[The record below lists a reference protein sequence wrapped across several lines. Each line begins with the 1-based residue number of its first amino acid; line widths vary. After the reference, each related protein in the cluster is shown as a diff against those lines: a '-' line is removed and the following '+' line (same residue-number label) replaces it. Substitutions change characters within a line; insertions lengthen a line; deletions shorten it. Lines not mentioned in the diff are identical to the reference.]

1 MGGRLN
7 APRAFALY
15 LLAALCVTWPGVARL
30 NTMLIGRMGGD
41 NYEHVWYLW
50 WLAQTLFER
59 IGSPLH
65 IPLLNHPSGVVSPLN
80 LTHTPALFLPALLGR
95 LITPVS
101 AYNIAMLLAPALNAL
116 GMYWLASELTGSRRA
131 ALFGGLLF
139 GFSPHLLGH
148 LQAGHLSQITMLG
161 FPLFALFLRRLLREP
176 TRRRAAGTGLS
187 AFLAAS
193 HPGHLAYFILPTA
206 LIMLGAARGR
216 LRDRRLWAALLAAAL
231 IAIALLTPFYLP
243 LLTSSATITARA
255 LELGDSVGKSIDLA
269 AFITPPAE
277 NPLLPGGLRPFAGR
291 VVSSADETHGYLGWV
306 ALGLALL
313 GITTQR
319 RAAAHW
325 AALAGGA
332 LLLSLGPLLKF
343 AGDLPALSID
353 GSAHPLQLP
362 YALLA
367 QLPLFRWSRTPA
379 RFGATAHFALAILA
393 AYGLVA
399 LLAPSPRRHKATK
412 GFPHAQSENFFV
424 FVKKLSPRWN
434 ALLVGTL
441 CIAAFAERLIAWP
454 FPTAP
459 AWQSATLQKLA
470 ATDSQRAVLNLPP
483 SFTGNNLALYG
494 QTLHQRPLIGGRIF
508 RGDARDERSLEFL
521 DALLRAPPAADV
533 IPQPD
538 SSARAAILASYD
550 VGAIVN
556 QHWAESYD
564 AAQRDFLIA
573 EFGAP
578 AIASELD
585 TLFLIPEN
593 DATPPALTFA
603 LHPAD
608 WSAPELWDA
617 VPARWF
623 ADSARLFLYSA
634 YAQTGRLQF
643 TAIPSLQLHH
653 IQIERNDVLIT
664 TVIVGDNAMHTTPTV
679 TLPAGLSVLS
689 FTDLDGAETVWGD
702 LRCVGVTPLAGK
714 LPGQLECDAHIKGT
728 RRLSIALQSI
738 VWQPATDR
746 AALAQFGERI
756 VLTAAQ
762 LPKATNASQ
771 LVVPLTFRSLAAME
785 ADFTLFVHILGPLAP
800 TGEHPPALLSQWDG
814 WPLHGNFATSSWKAG
829 EWLGLRVAVPLPADA
844 PPGEYRVELG
854 WYESATGTR
863 LPVSAATRETHDN
876 VLVLGS
882 FVLSEK

>member
-15 LLAALCVTWPGVARL
+15 LLAALCVTWPGIARL
-30 NTMLIGRMGGD
+30 NTVLIGRMGGD

-176 TRRRAAGTGLS
+176 NPGRAAGTGLS

-216 LRDRRLWAALLAAAL
+216 LRDRRVWAALGAAALLAAAL
-231 IAIALLTPFYLP
+231 LAPFYLP

-269 AFITPPAE
+269 SFITPPAD
-277 NPLLPGGLRPFAGR
+277 NPLLPGKLRPFATR
-291 VVSSADETHGYLGWV
+291 VVGSADETHGYLGWV
-306 ALGLALL
+306 ALGMALL
-313 GITTQR
+313 GIFTQR

-343 AGDLPALSID
+343 AGDLTTMPID

-362 YALLA
+362 YALLV

-393 AYGLVA
+393 AYGLAA
-399 LLAPSPRRHKATK
+399 LLMQLRQRH
-412 GFPHAQSENFFV
+412 
-424 FVKKLSPRWN
+424 RWN

-441 CIAAFAERLIAWP
+441 CITAFAERLIVWP

-459 AWQSATLQKLA
+459 AWKSATLQQLA
-470 ATDSQRAVLNLPP
+470 ATDSQRTVLNLPP
-483 SFTGNNLALYG
+483 SFSSNNLALYG
-494 QTLHQRPLIGGRIF
+494 QTLHQHPLIGGRIF
-508 RGDARDERSLEFL
+508 RGDSDDERNLEFL
-521 DALLRAPPAADV
+521 DALLRPQPPTDI

-538 SSARAAILASYD
+538 SAARAAILATYD

-556 QHWAESYD
+556 QHWAENYD
-564 AAQRDFLIA
+564 TAQRDFLVT

-578 AIASELD
+578 AAASELD

-593 DATPPALTFA
+593 AATLPALAFA
-603 LHPAD
+603 LHPTE
-608 WSAPELWDA
+608 WGAPELWDA
-617 VPARWF
+617 VPTRWF
-623 ADSARLFLYSA
+623 ADSARLYLYSA
-634 YAQTGRLQF
+634 YAQVGYLRF
-643 TAIPSLQLHH
+643 TTIPGFQLHH
-653 IQIERNDVLIT
+653 IQITRNDIPVT
-664 TVIVGDNAMHTTPTV
+664 TVIVGDSATFATPLI
-679 TLPAGLSVLS
+679 TLPAGLSV
-689 FTDLDGAETVWGD
+689 FTFSDLDGAETLWGD
-702 LRCVGVTPLAGK
+702 LRCSGVTPLAGK
-714 LPGQLECDAHIKGT
+714 FPGRLECDAHIAGT

-738 VWQPATDR
+738 VWQRATDQ
-746 AALAQFGERI
+746 AALAQFGEHI

-762 LPKATNASQ
+762 LPKVANASP
-771 LVVPLTFRSLAAME
+771 LVLPLTFRSLAALE
-785 ADFTLFVHILGPLAP
+785 ADFTLFVHVFGPLEPA
-800 TGEHPPALLSQWDG
+800 GQQPPALLSQWDG
-814 WPLHGNFATSSWKAG
+814 WPLHDNFATSGWKAA
-829 EWLGLRVAVPLPADA
+829 ERLGFRVAVPLPANA

-854 WYESATGTR
+854 WYESSTGAR
-863 LPVSAATRETHDN
+863 LPVSAAKREIHDN
-876 VLVLGS
+876 VLVLGN
-882 FVLSEK
+882 FILSEN